1 MLADPGQDNRQVYV
15 NGAFV
20 PAGEATISVFDR
32 GFLMADAVYEVTA
45 VVGGKLVDLTCH
57 MNRLHQ
63 SLEALEIPD
72 PHSLDAWRELHRAV
86 VARNSLAEGLV
97 YVQVSRGSTGERDI
111 ARPEVDPSPT
121 VVLFSRSIPGF
132 MTPLSM
138 HTGLKIMS
146 VPDLRWGRCDI
157 KSVQLIYTSMAKL
170 IAKRSGVN
178 DVWYVDNGIVT
189 EGTSHN
195 AGIVVGREII
205 THPAD
210 AGILP
215 GVTRAALIR
224 LAREEGYQVSERGF
238 ALEEAYAASEAFA
251 TAAMSYFLPI
261 VQIDGRRIGTG
272 TPGETVRKLR
282 RIYAEEALR
291 HAE

>member
-1 MLADPGQDNRQVYV
+1 MVDSSDNRLVYV

-20 PAGEATISVFDR
+20 PANEARISVFDR

-45 VVGGKLVDLTCH
+45 VVGGKLVDLTGH
-57 MNRLHQ
+57 VHRLHQ

-72 PHSLDAWRELHRAV
+72 PFSLEAWRDLHRAV
-86 VARNSLAEGLV
+86 VAKNSLDEGMV
-97 YVQVSRGSTGERDI
+97 YVQVSRGSTGDRDI

-121 VVLFSRSIPGF
+121 VVLFSKSIPGF
-132 MTPLSM
+132 MKPLSM
-138 HTGLKIMS
+138 HTGLKIIS

-170 IAKRSGVN
+170 MAKRAGVN

-195 AGIVVGREII
+195 AGIVVGRKII

-224 LAREEGYQVSERGF
+224 LAREEGYSVSERGF
-238 ALEEAYAASEAFA
+238 TLEEAYAASEAFA

-261 VQIDGRRIGTG
+261 VQIDGRSIGNG
-272 TPGETVRKLR
+272 KPGEVVRKLR
-282 RIYAEEALR
+282 KIYAEEAMR
-291 HAE
+291 QAE